1 MSMKRRTFVRAATA
15 AAAGGSAIGTV
26 AASTQERASG
36 DHPKTEH
43 IEYGWSPAQ
52 PYRWIPAAPS
62 VAIHAEEA
70 GGWWEVCIEHSD
82 VYAEHVVETH
92 SMWGAFNDIDAV
104 EGNIQWHYF
113 TVLEPD
119 DEIATIDLWERHNPL
134 VPFNN
139 VFDAEQQ
146 VDSHDD
152 YDSID
157 GGGTSVRDEWEASVG
172 DLTVF

>member
-1 MSMKRRTFVRAATA
+1 MLHTRTTDVDETTNVRQSRDGSGRRGECNRDCRSQHPGESVWGPPEDGAHRVRL
-15 AAAGGSAIGTV
+15 
-26 AASTQERASG
+26 ESG
-36 DHPKTEH
+36 
-43 IEYGWSPAQ
+43 PALL
-52 PYRWIPAAPS
+52 
-62 VAIHAEEA
+62 
-70 GGWWEVCIEHSD
+70 
-82 VYAEHVVETH
+82 
-92 SMWGAFNDIDAV
+92 
-104 EGNIQWHYF
+104 